1 MLLGNVL
8 HRAGRYAEALQLHQ
22 EALDQ
27 CTGKVCGVEMPS
39 RLAAVADDL
48 RGLSRDRQALPLL
61 EQALRLL
68 PPSAEPETRARIQF
82 SLGQAL
88 WTVDGNKSRERVVDL
103 TERARKQYLEL
114 GRQHLP
120 AADEVAAWQTR
131 HKLEPDFLSGPTPT
145 AP

>member
-1 MLLGNVL
+1 
-8 HRAGRYAEALQLHQ
+8 
-22 EALDQ
+22 
-27 CTGKVCGVEMPS
+27 MPS

-88 WTVDGNKSRERVVDL
+88 WTVDGNKSRERVLDL

-120 AADEVAAWQTR
+120 AADEVAAWQKR
-131 HKLEPDFLSGPTPT
+131 QKLEPPVLPGPTPT
-145 AP
+145 TP